1 MAKVEAFLP
10 GMSEVRD
17 EIGKSERNY
26 MNTLPQSEETV
37 ATNGALTSVD
47 RCDSCGARAYV
58 RVKLATGELLFCA
71 HHAHEVESKLKPKAL
86 EWVDESAE
94 LIKK

>member
-1 MAKVEAFLP
+1 MEAFLP

-26 MNTLPQSEETV
+26 MNTLPQSEEAF
-37 ATNGALTSVD
+37 ATNSTLTSVD

-71 HHAHEVESKLKPKAL
+71 HHANEVESKLKPKAL